1 MFTIPRAVFFHYF
14 LTSYFKVLTVQSAL
28 PTQQA
33 FHLPTFLKSEMLTKK
48 KGRIV
53 FKPDVAELLIPDCL
67 LYILCRSDKELLF
80 LFYMEILHFCNL
92 ATSSSKLWCC
102 QENKDV
108 TELPTATQSLGHR
121 CNCSY

>member
-67 LYILCRSDKELLF
+67 LYILRRSDKELLF
-80 LFYMEILHFCNL
+80 SFYMENLHFCNFQL
-92 ATSSSKLWCC
+92 QALVLSREQGC
-102 QENKDV
+102 DR
-108 TELPTATQSLGHR
+108 TAHSHAEPRAQV
-121 CNCSY
+121 